1 MSPRYTPPKSRDAK
15 ASPLWFMTLIG
26 ALIVAGLTIVV
37 LNQMDFLPGGPQAR
51 YLILGFV
58 LFIAGFTLTT
68 QLR

>member
-1 MSPRYTPPKSRDAK
+1 
-15 ASPLWFMTLIG
+15 MTLIG

-37 LNQMDFLPGGPQAR
+37 LNQMDFLPGGAQAR